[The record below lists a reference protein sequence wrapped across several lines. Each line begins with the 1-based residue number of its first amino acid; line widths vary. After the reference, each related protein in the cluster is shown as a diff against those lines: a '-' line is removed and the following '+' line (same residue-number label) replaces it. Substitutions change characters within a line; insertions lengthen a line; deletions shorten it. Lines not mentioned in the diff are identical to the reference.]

1 MPGEPVVE
9 AVGLSV
15 RIGEF
20 PVLTD
25 IDLTIRKGEKI
36 VLIGPS
42 GSGKTSLLRVCAG
55 LLSDRNGHFGL
66 FGSTPAT
73 PAQWSK
79 ARRRMAMIFQNFN
92 LYSMR
97 TALDNIT
104 FAARHL
110 RLGSESEL
118 NERGREL
125 LGLVGCDGLADK
137 YPFEMSGGQQQ
148 RVAIARAL
156 IGDPELLLLDEP
168 TASLDPETI
177 AGILDLLTQV
187 AEGRFSGRPMTV
199 LCATHE
205 MGFARRIADR
215 VFFMEKGFVVAAGTS
230 QQMFGGGVSDR
241 FLEFVGAMAHQR
253 P

>member
-9 AVGLSV
+9 AAGLNV
-15 RIGEF
+15 RIGDF

-55 LLSDRNGHFGL
+55 LLSDRSGRFEL
-66 FGSTPAT
+66 FGSVPAT
-73 PAQWSK
+73 PGQWSK
-79 ARRRMAMIFQNFN
+79 ARRRMAMIFQSFN

-104 FAARHL
+104 FAAREL
-110 RLGSESEL
+110 RLGSEAEL
-118 NERGREL
+118 NERGRDL
-125 LGLVGCDGLADK
+125 LELVGCHGLADR

-148 RVAIARAL
+148 RIAIARAL

-168 TASLDPETI
+168 TASLDPE
-177 AGILDLLTQV
+177 
-187 AEGRFSGRPMTV
+187 
-199 LCATHE
+199 
-205 MGFARRIADR
+205 DR
-215 VFFMEKGFVVAAGTS
+215 KSVV
-230 QQMFGGGVSDR
+230 
-241 FLEFVGAMAHQR
+241 
-253 P
+253 

>member
-9 AVGLSV
+9 AAGLNV
-15 RIGEF
+15 RIGDF

-55 LLSDRNGHFGL
+55 LLSDRSGRFEL
-66 FGSTPAT
+66 FGSVPAT
-73 PAQWSK
+73 PGQWSK
-79 ARRRMAMIFQNFN
+79 ARRRMAMIFQSFN

-104 FAARHL
+104 FAAREL
-110 RLGSESEL
+110 RLGSEAEL
-118 NERGREL
+118 NERGRDL
-125 LGLVGCDGLADK
+125 LELVGCHGLADR

-148 RVAIARAL
+148 RIAIARAL

-215 VFFMEKGFVVAAGTS
+215 VLFMEKGYVVASGTS
-230 QQMFGGGVSDR
+230 RQMFGGGVSDR

>member
-9 AVGLSV
+9 ATGLSV
-15 RIGEF
+15 RIGDF

-25 IDLTIRKGEKI
+25 VDLTIRKGEKI

-55 LLSDRNGHFGL
+55 LLSDRSGHFGL

-73 PAQWSK
+73 PAQWST

-97 TALDNIT
+97 TALDNVT
-104 FAARHL
+104 FAAREL
-110 RLGSESEL
+110 RLGSENEL
-118 NERGREL
+118 NKRGRDL
-125 LGLVGCDGLADK
+125 LESVGCGGLADR

-168 TASLDPETI
+168 TAALDPETI
-177 AGILDLLTQV
+177 AGMLDLLTHV

-215 VFFMEKGFVVAAGTS
+215 VFFMEKGFVVASGTG
-230 QQMFGGGVSDR
+230 QQMFGGEVSDR
-241 FLEFVGAMAHQR
+241 FLEFVGAMAHQQ

>member
-1 MPGEPVVE
+1 
-9 AVGLSV
+9 
-15 RIGEF
+15 
-20 PVLTD
+20 
-25 IDLTIRKGEKI
+25 
-36 VLIGPS
+36 
-42 GSGKTSLLRVCAG
+42 
-55 LLSDRNGHFGL
+55 
-66 FGSTPAT
+66 
-73 PAQWSK
+73 
-79 ARRRMAMIFQNFN
+79 MAMIFQSFN

-104 FAARHL
+104 FAAREL
-110 RLGSESEL
+110 RLGSEAEL
-118 NERGREL
+118 NERGRDL
-125 LGLVGCDGLADK
+125 LELVGCHGLADR

-148 RVAIARAL
+148 RIAIARAL

-215 VFFMEKGFVVAAGTS
+215 VLFMEKGYVVASGTS
-230 QQMFGGGVSDR
+230 RQMFGGGVSDR

>member
-1 MPGEPVVE
+1 MPGEPVV
-9 AVGLSV
+9 AASGLSV

-55 LLSDRNGHFGL
+55 LLSDRSGHFGL

-73 PAQWSK
+73 PGQWSM

-97 TALDNIT
+97 TALDNVT
-104 FAARHL
+104 FAAREL
-110 RLGSESEL
+110 RLGTASEL
-118 NERGREL
+118 NARGREL
-125 LGLVGCDGLADK
+125 LELVGCGALADK

-177 AGILDLLTQV
+177 AGMLDLLTQV
-187 AEGRFSGRPMTV
+187 AEGRFSGRAMTV

-215 VFFMEKGFVVAAGTS
+215 VFFMEKGFVVASGTS
-230 QQMFGGGVSDR
+230 EQMFGGGVSDR
-241 FLEFVGAMAHQR
+241 FAEFVGAMAHQQR
-253 P
+253 